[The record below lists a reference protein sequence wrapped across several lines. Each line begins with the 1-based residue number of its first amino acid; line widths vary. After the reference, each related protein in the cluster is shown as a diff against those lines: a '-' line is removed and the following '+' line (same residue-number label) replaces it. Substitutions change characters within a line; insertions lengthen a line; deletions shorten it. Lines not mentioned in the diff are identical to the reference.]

1 MKLGPPLSR
10 KTRKDLANAFM
21 KYRGETRA
29 EANYHATF
37 YWEEEL
43 ALWKQ
48 KKTHKNPRRRVGE
61 DLHIR
66 VRQGPNQ
73 PYGMKII
80 VHCGQDKKPS
90 IKWY

>member
-1 MKLGPPLSR
+1 MKIEPPLSR

-43 ALWKQ
+43 AL
-48 KKTHKNPRRRVGE
+48 
-61 DLHIR
+61 
-66 VRQGPNQ
+66 
-73 PYGMKII
+73 
-80 VHCGQDKKPS
+80 
-90 IKWY
+90 